1 MAIAF
6 DPALDLAFDF
16 DFDLDPHANPQ
27 GLHKCALRHSRFRVV
42 VVLDLT
48 SPSKNVCINQNKI

>member
-27 GLHKCALRHSRFRVV
+27 GLHKCALPAFRFRVV

-48 SPSKNVCINQNKI
+48 STSENV